1 MKVVKVY
8 GELRKRLGQ
17 CRFEFD
23 VATPAQAVKALCVNF
38 PGLDKWL
45 VDSEQ
50 DGIGYRVK
58 IGKEKVTPTST
69 DLLAMP
75 WSEREVFSIT
85 PVVAGAGG
93 SNPLQFLVG
102 GLLIGASFF
111 FPGAGLFGVQAIGAT
126 GAAGLAGTGI
136 ATSIGVG
143 LSAIGAGMVLGGV
156 ANIISPMA
164 PPGLEAGKEAARLQ
178 NMSFS
183 GVVNT
188 ARQGL
193 PVPIAY
199 GRVFVGSAVISSG
212 FDVDHTPNTTTG
224 TGNQLLDKVDG
235 AASSAAF
242 ILKNS

>member
-58 IGKEKVTPTST
+58 IGKEQVTPKSL

-93 SNPLQFLVG
+93 G
-102 GLLIGASFF
+102 GFGSILAGALFIGASFF

-143 LSAIGAGMVLGGV
+143 LSAIGAGLVLGGV
-156 ANIISPMA
+156 ADIISPMA
-164 PPGLEAGKEAARLQ
+164 PPGIEASKEAAKMQ

-212 FDVDHTPNTTTG
+212 FDVDHTPSTPADDENIIVT
-224 TGNQLLDKVDG
+224 LLKVK
-235 AASSAAF
+235 AS
-242 ILKNS
+242 